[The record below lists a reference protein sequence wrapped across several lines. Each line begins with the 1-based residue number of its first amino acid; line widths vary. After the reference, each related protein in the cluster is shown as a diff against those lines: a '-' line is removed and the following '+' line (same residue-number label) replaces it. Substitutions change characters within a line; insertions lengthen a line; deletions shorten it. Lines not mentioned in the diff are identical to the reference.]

1 MNMNIN
7 PNNPRPTDIQL
18 IALGLEKAKPWGLE
32 AEFAWSL
39 ATHMAT
45 YPNDPMEMA
54 VQVAMDDWELDATS
68 EGDAQENDYL
78 G

>member
-1 MNMNIN
+1 MKTN
-7 PNNPRPTDIQL
+7 PNSARPHDIQL
-18 IALGLEKAKPWGLE
+18 IAQGLEKAKPWGLQ

-39 ATHMAT
+39 VTHFKT
-45 YPNDPMEMA
+45 YPTDPIEMG
-54 VQVAMDDWELDATS
+54 VQVALDDWDLDDGGS

>member
-1 MNMNIN
+1 MKTD
-7 PNNPRPTDIQL
+7 PNNPRPHDIQL

-45 YPNDPMEMA
+45 YPNDTMEMA
-54 VQVAMDDWELDATS
+54 VQVAMDDWDLDDANP
-68 EGDAQENDYL
+68 EGKW
-78 G
+78 